1 MTDTDAKV
9 ILMNAGTFAL
19 SFSGIETALQITLLL
34 LTIGYTAQRWYIMYK
49 DNKKEE

>member
-1 MTDTDAKV
+1 MTETDAKV
-9 ILMNAGTFAL
+9 ILMNAGTFAI
-19 SFSGIETALQITLLL
+19 SFSDIEMALQLALLV